1 MGVFVWKLLPR
12 FETDFIHSSSGLL
25 QILLAWSKN
34 SKYHRFFN
42 RTRDGAGS
50 RILEKA
56 CKVLENSATNSKV
69 IMTILTV
76 IHNLVSDDE
85 AAMEADESSLGVQ
98 IVLREMESILNYFQS
113 WIKSSNEGVRNI
125 SKVGIKLDIL
135 ITLAPHVSSSETS
148 LTLFKQLLVLSS
160 SLKKSES
167 VLKVLTISKL
177 LVTKVGAAEAPA
189 LMTDLAPMYGRL
201 SSRNERLELSAVVEN
216 CATLGKL
223 GTKYRA

>member
-25 QILLAWSKN
+25 QILLAWSKS

-56 CKVLENSATNSKV
+56 CKVLENSATNPKV

-135 ITLAPHVSSSETS
+135 ITLAPHVASSETS

-189 LMTDLAPMYGRL
+189 LMTDLVPMYGRL

-216 CATLGKL
+216 CAALGKL
-223 GTKYRA
+223 GTK